1 MSPPPPPVP
10 PPPAPPP
17 DDPLVGVELNGYQIR
32 SVMAEGGMGKV
43 YLAVHPLVGA
53 KAAIKVMLPQFAA
66 DVEQSERFV
75 REARVLA
82 TLNHDRILKIMGFG
96 NLEDGRQYM
105 ITEHLEGASLERI
118 IEREAPMPPAKA
130 LALVDQI
137 LDALSAAHA
146 AGVVHRDLKPANVIV
161 KQVGTTTER
170 KLKLLDFGLARARV
184 LQAPVDPSMPLN
196 KASQVMGTPEYMAP
210 EQARGFAPTPASDL
224 YSVGV
229 ILFEL
234 LTHRLPFLA
243 TGVIEMMRHH
253 VSTPP
258 PRVGVL
264 VPSIPPELENLVHQL
279 LSKTPEERG
288 APAERVR
295 QKVQALLREL
305 AEPEA
310 RKLTTGEVK
319 AMPRPGAPTT
329 AEATSRSNPAARVP
343 QPVAESQR
351 SSGNLRPAGPV
362 PEARASGPRPSSS
375 GEARGSSANAGSNRD
390 LKPQITP
397 ASPVER
403 DKPPSSGSI
412 PVVTPTAQPKVDP
425 AYAAARERAMPQVK
439 SNNAAFAIAFV
450 LSIGL
455 AVLVGMGLE
464 RYLAS
469 KRAPTPAPV
478 VAVPVVSTPAA
489 VAPDNPVL
497 DALNA
502 GVEPP
507 DAGAAPVVRDAPVI
521 VATPEAR
528 DPQELC
534 KDVAHWRSELLGNVK
549 ALMSVYKAEHPGAV
563 TEEPPLK
570 ELSELRNKGLAVDA
584 VDACV
589 KLQKGIDAWELKHI
603 KVP

>member
-1 MSPPPPPVP
+1 MSPPPSSP
-10 PPPAPPP
+10 PPQPPQQPPQPAE

-66 DVEQSERFV
+66 DQEQSERFV

-118 IEREAPMPPAKA
+118 IEREAPMPPARA

-137 LDALSAAHA
+137 LDALNAAHA

-161 KQVGTTTER
+161 KTVGTER

-210 EQARGFAPTPASDL
+210 EQARGLAPTPASDL

-229 ILFEL
+229 MLFEML
-234 LTHRLPFLA
+234 AHRLPFLA

-264 VPSIPPELENLVHQL
+264 VPSISPELETLVHQL
-279 LSKTPEERG
+279 LSKAPEERG

-305 AEPEA
+305 SEPEA
-310 RKLTTGEVK
+310 RKFATGEMK
-319 AMPRPGAPTT
+319 AMPRPGVQIT
-329 AEATSRSNPAARVP
+329 AEPSSRSNPSARVP
-343 QPVAESQR
+343 QPIDTSR
-351 SSGNLRPAGPV
+351 SSGNLRSPV
-362 PEARASGPRPSSS
+362 PSPT
-375 GEARGSSANAGSNRD
+375 GEQRTSNPGLRS
-390 LKPQITP
+390 P
-397 ASPVER
+397 AALPDNPLER

-412 PVVTPTAQPKVDP
+412 PIVTPTAPAKVDP

-439 SNNAAFAIAFV
+439 RSSAAFAIAFV
-450 LSIGL
+450 LSLGL

-464 RYLAS
+464 RHLAS
-469 KRAPTPAPV
+469 TRAPAATPV
-478 VAVPVVSTPAA
+478 VAAPLDPTPVVVVPTPPTGPVAGAA
-489 VAPDNPVL
+489 EV
-497 DALNA
+497 
-502 GVEPP
+502 
-507 DAGAAPVVRDAPVI
+507 DAGAAVIPDEPVL
-521 VATPEAR
+521 VATPEVR

-534 KDVAHWRSELLGNVK
+534 KDVARWRSELLGNVK

-563 TEEPPLK
+563 PEKQPLK
-570 ELSELRNKGLAVDA
+570 ELAELRNKGLAVDA
-584 VDACV
+584 VEACV
-589 KLQKGIDAWELKHI
+589 KIQKGIDDWELKHI
-603 KVP
+603 KVK